1 MVRWPACKNGDGAK
15 KELEEEI
22 TSDYAMWP
30 LELYEPPQLYIPPKK
45 CISSEV
51 AHAAIDE

>member
-15 KELEEEI
+15 KELQEEI
-22 TSDYAMWP
+22 TSDYAMW

-51 AHAAIDE
+51 ARAAIDE